1 MPDIKRIFRDGY
13 LITLDPPHGERVF
26 TQYIRRVLGGD
37 MSEDDFWT
45 LMREE
50 NPALPLQPLRRS
62 IEAGVI
68 VKAPPKT
75 PGPELEEGGY
85 YWIQPQPDQAWE
97 IAKVACAGEAP
108 YFYPTMTEIESY
120 YDEIFAIGPQV
131 PQYAPDEGGH
141 VHEEGS
147 CPLCDETQLAEMRAD
162 NLARRA
168 DRRRALLAEIE
179 TDPSAFVHVV
189 EGYENAED
197 RSPVIMLISRTL
209 QGAREYCVSMEVS
222 TDGLFEITPNRLDDR
237 RTGEVVLY
245 HSIVENGTR
254 VEREGRF
261 LRG

>member
-1 MPDIKRIFRDGY
+1 MTTTR
-13 LITLDPPHGERVF
+13 TLHVTGHLVTLEPPYDDRVVRR
-26 TQYIRRVLGGD
+26 YIGLVLSGD
-37 MSEDDFWT
+37 MSEDEFWPK
-45 LMREE
+45 MRQEY
-50 NPALPLQPLRRS
+50 PILPLGPIREFIAS
-62 IEAGVI
+62 GGI
-68 VKAPPKT
+68 VPAPPKT
-75 PGPELEEGGY
+75 PATDLVDGGW
-85 YWIQPQPDQAWE
+85 YWIRKHPDSDWE
-97 IAKVACAGEAP
+97 IAKVERSGDDAG
-108 YFYPTMTEIESY
+108 FWEILKDWSTD
-120 YDEIFAIGPQV
+120 YDDILAIGPLV
-131 PQYAPDEGGH
+131 PDYVPDEGGH

-168 DRRRALLAEIE
+168 DRRRTLLAEIE
-179 TDPSAFVHVV
+179 ADPTAFVHVV
-189 EGYENAED
+189 EGYDNAED

-209 QGAREYCVSMEVS
+209 QGAREYCASMEGN